1 MNKHDQEITDA
12 YANSPVVKNGG
23 YSKKLLEKLVPDL
36 EFKEGSSG
44 ASDFEEKV
52 LELLEEILERMP
64 PKKEYGVMVPCGK
77 PVKTAAGDLGCVR
90 LLGHNGPCGILG

>member
-1 MNKHDQEITDA
+1 MKREHLTLAEKYGTNPA
-12 YANSPVVKNGG
+12 VKNGG
-23 YSKKLLEKLVPDL
+23 YSRKLLEKLVPDL